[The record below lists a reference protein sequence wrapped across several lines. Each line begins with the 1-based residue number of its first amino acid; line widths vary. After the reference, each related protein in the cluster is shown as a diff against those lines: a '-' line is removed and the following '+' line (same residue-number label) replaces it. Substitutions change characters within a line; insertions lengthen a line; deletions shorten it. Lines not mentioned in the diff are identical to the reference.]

1 MMELREHNKELCTSR
16 QKVLGRS
23 IGSVPKG
30 KTSSMHRQEDKVAP
44 AIFITFLSLSSLIFK
59 HGCRNADT
67 ELHTPHS
74 HTISMPAVSCVRRRC
89 IEKQGEELQ
98 T

>member
-1 MMELREHNKELCTSR
+1 MKLRERNKELCTSS

-30 KTSSMHRQEDKVAP
+30 KTSSMHRQEDKVGA
-44 AIFITFLSLSSLIFK
+44 AIFITFLSQSSLIFK
-59 HGCRNADT
+59 HGCRNPDT
-67 ELHTPHS
+67 ELYTPHS

-89 IEKQGEELQ
+89 IEKQREELL